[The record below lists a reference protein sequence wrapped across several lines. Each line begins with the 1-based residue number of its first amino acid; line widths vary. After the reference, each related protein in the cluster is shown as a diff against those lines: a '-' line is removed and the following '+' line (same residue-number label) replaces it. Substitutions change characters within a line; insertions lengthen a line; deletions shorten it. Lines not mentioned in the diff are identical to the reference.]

1 MHLLSKLKT
10 YLTALFCPP
19 TIDIKKLEESTAESD
34 GYIEK
39 VKAEY
44 LTMKNF
50 VELAMTMI
58 HDSGVYL
65 WHKDLS
71 GRYKFASRAMVS
83 RLLLPQTAAESD
95 DADVSRLVLG
105 KTDQE
110 LATEYKDSHHGR
122 STFLQTLSIADEHT
136 LHAKKPMSFF
146 EAGLVE
152 GTPVWMQSERTLV
165 YDREGNL
172 NGIKG
177 WGYDSSGP
185 YGDPIVDVQGWVSS
199 GKAVELHP
207 SVYLRTAPKR
217 PDSSI
222 PPPFAW

>member
-1 MHLLSKLKT
+1 MNPLASIKSIVYNMLHI
-10 YLTALFCPP
+10 P
-19 TIDIKKLEESTAESD
+19 TIDITKLEQSTAESEANF
-34 GYIEK
+34 EK
-39 VKAEY
+39 ARTEFHA
-44 LTMKNF
+44 MMDF

-65 WHKDLS
+65 WYKDLS

-83 RLLLPQTAAESD
+83 RVLLPQTAAVCD
-95 DADVSRLVLG
+95 NADVARLVLG

-110 LATEYKDSHHGR
+110 LAAEYQDSHHGR
-122 STFLQTLSIADEHT
+122 STFLKTLSIADEHT
-136 LHAKKPMSFF
+136 LHAKKPLSFF
-146 EAGLVE
+146 ETGLVE

-165 YDREGNL
+165 YDRDGNL

-177 WGYDSSGP
+177 WGYDSTGP

-207 SVYLRTAPKR
+207 SVFLV
-217 PDSSI
+217 
-222 PPPFAW
+222 